1 MKKEAQKVV
10 NALCEDAVNKSIEYM
25 RDLWM
30 MPESVERL
38 KTCQAWILHYEK
50 YDILK
55 SYETYVALYDKET
68 DTFYDVLR
76 YSYGYTATSAQHI
89 AKFYNKVCKESHC
102 QPSLLRYYDI

>member
-30 MPESVERL
+30 TPESVERL
-38 KTCQAWILHYEK
+38 

-89 AKFYNKVCKESHC
+89 AKFYKKLSKELSC